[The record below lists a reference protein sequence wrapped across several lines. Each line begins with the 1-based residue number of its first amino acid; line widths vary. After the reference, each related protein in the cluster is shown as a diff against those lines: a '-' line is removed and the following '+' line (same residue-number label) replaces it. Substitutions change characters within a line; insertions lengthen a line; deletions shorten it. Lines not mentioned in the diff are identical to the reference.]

1 MKPHEDEALD
11 LDHLREELHQLA
23 GRVDALERRLVER
36 PAPPATIAAVPSA
49 APDLSLPAANPI
61 PAAGRA
67 VLGLAGAFLLRAL
80 AESGAVPTLLV
91 VAVAI
96 VYAATWLVFSVRTR
110 EQNAF
115 AGTAYGVTAAL
126 ILAPLLWEAT
136 VRFNALP
143 PSATAAI
150 LVAFLLLSSVLAW
163 SKTSAAVTTVTT
175 LSTLITAIALMVQ
188 TGDLVPFALALLG
201 IACVIEASAAQG
213 HARNMRIPAG
223 LAADFGI
230 WLLFFVMTRPGGVP
244 EHYAPVSIAFSV
256 ALGALLFAL
265 YATAIVWRT
274 VVQRQTIGIF
284 EIAQSVAVFVLA
296 AGGALR
302 LTQGSA
308 ASAVGALC
316 AIACGACYF
325 TAFIRFADAPRR
337 NHHVYAAWGAAL
349 GLAAC
354 ILILPDSELT
364 PIWSVAAVLSTLA
377 GARASLPTLVIHG
390 GGYLLAAGMTSGLP
404 GTVVNA
410 FTGASLERASPALWI
425 VAVSAACCYA
435 PCFFA
440 KPSRTTTGMSFLSA
454 LFAAVCF
461 GALAILVAGSMM
473 GARLTLS
480 LLATARTLVTCALAL
495 AFAFTGSRS
504 GHNELVWIGYLAIAL
519 GTLKLILEDFRQS
532 NPVAL
537 AVSLVCYGALLIVVP
552 KLRWRGL

>member
-1 MKPHEDEALD
+1 MKPHEDEALE
-11 LDHLREELHQLA
+11 LDQLREELHQLA
-23 GRVDALERRLVER
+23 RRVDALEHRER
-36 PAPPATIAAVPSA
+36 PASVATAATVPAAGPN
-49 APDLSLPAANPI
+49 LSLPAANPI

-80 AESGAVPTLLV
+80 AESGAVPSLLV

-96 VYAATWLVFSVRTR
+96 AYAAAWLVFSVRTR
-110 EQNAF
+110 EQNTF
-115 AGTAYGVTAAL
+115 AGTAYGITAAL

-136 VRFNALP
+136 VRFKALP
-143 PSATAAI
+143 PSATATI
-150 LVAFLLLSSVLAW
+150 LVAFLVLSSVLAW

-201 IACVIEASAAQG
+201 IACVIEGSAAKG
-213 HARNMRIPAG
+213 HARNMRIPAA

-230 WLLFFVMTRPGGVP
+230 WLLLFVMTRPGGVP
-244 EHYAPVSIAFSV
+244 EHYTPVPVASCV

-274 VVQRQTIGIF
+274 AVQRQTIGVF

-302 LTQGSA
+302 LTQGNA
-308 ASAVGALC
+308 ASPVGALC

-325 TAFIRFADAPRR
+325 TAFIRFAESPRR
-337 NHHVYAAWGAAL
+337 NHHVFAAWGAAL
-349 GLAAC
+349 GLTAC
-354 ILILPDSELT
+354 MLILPDSQLT
-364 PIWSVAAVLSTLA
+364 AIWSVAAVLSTLA

-390 GGYLLAAGMTSGLP
+390 GVYLLAAGMTSGLP
-404 GTVVNA
+404 GTVFNA

-425 VAVSAACCYA
+425 VAAAAACCYA
-435 PCFFA
+435 SCYSA
-440 KPSRTTTGMSFLSA
+440 KPSRKTMGISFLSA

-461 GALAILVAGSMM
+461 GALAILVAGSLM

-495 AFAFTGSRS
+495 AFAFTGSRT
-504 GHNELVWIGYLAIAL
+504 GHKELVWIGYLAIAL
-519 GTLKLILEDFRQS
+519 GTLKLLLEDFRQS